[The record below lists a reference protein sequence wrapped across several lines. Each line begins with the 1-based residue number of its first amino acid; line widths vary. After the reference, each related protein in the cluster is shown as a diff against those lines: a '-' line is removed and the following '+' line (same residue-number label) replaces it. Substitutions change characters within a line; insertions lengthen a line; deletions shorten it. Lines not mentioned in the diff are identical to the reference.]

1 MSTRFSGG
9 CSAPPDNA
17 LVRPMIPSCEAL
29 DFLLLPGLGNSGV
42 DHWQSHWSMAFP
54 NASRVLQDD
63 WDTPRLPDWLAR
75 LDNAVAQGMRP
86 AVLIAHSL
94 GVALAVQW
102 LATRAPGRVK
112 AALLVAPSDVESAD
126 HTPNEVRNFAPLP
139 RAALPVPFDRDRQQQ
154 RSLCDSCARRR
165 LRRKLEVRLL
175 RCRRTRPSQR
185 RVPPRAVAAGTG
197 AARAAAQP
205 GLKSGYP
212 YFAPPPTI
220 RATTPSRLTKR

>member
-1 MSTRFSGG
+1 
-9 CSAPPDNA
+9 
-17 LVRPMIPSCEAL
+17 MIPSCEAF

-139 RAALPVPFDRDRQQQ
+139 RAALPVPSTVIASSNDPYVTLARAGAFAA
-154 RSLCDSCARRR
+154 SWESGFCDVGELGHLNGASR
-165 LRRKLEVRLL
+165 LGLWPQGLVLLGRLL
-175 RCRRTRPSQR
+175 NR
-185 RVPPRAVAAGTG
+185 
-197 AARAAAQP
+197 
-205 GLKSGYP
+205 
-212 YFAPPPTI
+212 I
-220 RATTPSRLTKR
+220 